1 MVTDRHEAHEGHEA
15 PFDGR
20 RAAHAA
26 IGGPSNGEKRF
37 LSRSTTVASSWTS
50 CASWLTASS
59 VLAALLLI
67 AAHADVA
74 AQRRP
79 AAGAPVYGY
88 EVVNQYPHDPD
99 AFTQGLIYRDGVLFE
114 STGLNGR
121 SSLRRVQLETGKV
134 LQREN
139 VDKRYFAEGLTDWAN
154 RLIQLTWETNVGF
167 VYDLSSFRQIRTFSY
182 EGEGWGLTQDGRR
195 LIMSDGTPDLRFL
208 DPQSLNATGRI
219 TVRDGGRPVDDL
231 NELEFVEGL
240 VYANVWLT
248 TRIAMI
254 DPASGQVSGWI
265 DLTGLMPPMYT
276 SGNAVLN
283 GIAYDTAR
291 RRLFVTGKLWPRL
304 FEIRVRR

>member
-1 MVTDRHEAHEGHEA
+1 MVRDRHEVHQA
-15 PFDGR
+15 PFEGR
-20 RAAHAA
+20 RAPHAA
-26 IGGPSNGEKRF
+26 VGGPSNGEKRF
-37 LSRSTTVASSWTS
+37 QLRPVTVASSCS
-50 CASWLTASS
+50 SWLAASS
-59 VLAALLLI
+59 VLAALVLT

-88 EVVNQYPHDPD
+88 EVVNQYPHDPE

-121 SSLRRVQLETGKV
+121 SSLRKVQLETGKV

-139 VDKRYFAEGLTDWAN
+139 IDKRYFAEGLTDWAD
-154 RLIQLTWETNVGF
+154 RLIQLTWETNIGF

-182 EGEGWGLTQDGRR
+182 QGEGWGLTRDGRR
-195 LIMSDGTPDLRFL
+195 LIMSDGTPELRFL
-208 DPQSLNATGRI
+208 DPESLKATGRV

-240 VYANVWLT
+240 VYANVWQT

-265 DLTGLMPPMYT
+265 DLTGLMPPLYT

-283 GIAYDTAR
+283 GIAYDAAR